1 MYHMTQETHKPTV
14 LIIDDDNFLLD
25 MYALKFSQNGFAVVA
40 ETSAGGALERIRD
53 GLKPDVILTDVLMPG
68 MDGFTFLKHI
78 QDERLA
84 DQAKVIVLSNK
95 GEKHDID
102 QGVSLGA
109 DGYIIKASM
118 IPSEIV
124 DKVRSIMGK

>member
-1 MYHMTQETHKPTV
+1 MKNSSQQTV
-14 LIIDDDNFLLD
+14 LIIDDDKFLLD
-25 MYALKFSQNGFAVVA
+25 MYALKFSQNGFSVVA
-40 ETSAGGALERIRD
+40 EPAADRALERLRD

-78 QDERLA
+78 QDETLA
-84 DQAKVIVLSNK
+84 KNSKIIVLSNK

-118 IPSEIV
+118 IPSEVV
-124 DKVRSIMGK
+124 DKVRSIMDK

>member
-1 MYHMTQETHKPTV
+1 MKNSSQQTV
-14 LIIDDDNFLLD
+14 LIIDDDKFLLD
-25 MYALKFSQNGFAVVA
+25 MYALKFSQNGFSVVA
-40 ETSAGGALERIRD
+40 EPAADRALERLRD

-78 QDERLA
+78 QDEALA
-84 DQAKVIVLSNK
+84 KNSKIIVLSNK

-118 IPSEIV
+118 IPSEVV
-124 DKVRSIMGK
+124 DKVRSIMDK

>member
-1 MYHMTQETHKPTV
+1 MKPAA
-14 LIIDDDNFLLD
+14 DR
-25 MYALKFSQNGFAVVA
+25 
-40 ETSAGGALERIRD
+40 ALERLRD

-78 QDERLA
+78 QDETLA
-84 DQAKVIVLSNK
+84 KNSKIIVLSNK

-118 IPSEIV
+118 IPSEVV
-124 DKVRSIMGK
+124 DKVRSIMDK

>member
-1 MYHMTQETHKPTV
+1 MKNSSQQTV
-14 LIIDDDNFLLD
+14 LIIDDDKFLLD
-25 MYALKFSQNGFAVVA
+25 MYVLKFSQNGFSVVA
-40 ETSAGGALERIRD
+40 EPAADRALERLRD

-78 QDERLA
+78 QDETLA
-84 DQAKVIVLSNK
+84 KNSKIIVLSNK

-118 IPSEIV
+118 IPSEVV
-124 DKVRSIMGK
+124 DKVRSIMDK

>member
-1 MYHMTQETHKPTV
+1 MKNSSQQTV
-14 LIIDDDNFLLD
+14 LIIDDDKFLLD
-25 MYALKFSQNGFAVVA
+25 MYALKFSQNGFSVVA
-40 ETSAGGALERIRD
+40 EPAADRALERLRD

-78 QDERLA
+78 QDETLA
-84 DQAKVIVLSNK
+84 KNSKIIVLSNK

-118 IPSEIV
+118 IPSEVV
-124 DKVRSIMGK
+124 DKVRSIMDT